1 MKENKHL
8 IYVYGKG
15 RYEDEYITFGVEPD
29 ELLHDY
35 DAYEKF
41 IKNCENAV
49 RKEDR
54 YTAYVGEMK
63 KAGLTRCAVLGN
75 LEEDSKVKI
84 EMHHGPI
91 FNMFDICDIVTKAV
105 IKRGQLKVI
114 TEFDIADLVL
124 EEHRLGNIMTV
135 MLSKSVHKGSH
146 PKFGKSVFVDIKAT
160 VGRIDRF
167 IDRWIDGMEDEH
179 IDMIRR
185 YINECKRAEN
195 QTMDNDLFATAERL
209 LRFK

>member
-1 MKENKHL
+1 MKQNL
-8 IYVYGKG
+8 IYVYGTG
-15 RYEDEYITFGVEPD
+15 RYDEEYLTFGVDPKD
-29 ELLHDY
+29 LLGDY

-41 IKNCENAV
+41 IKTCENAV

-63 KAGLTRCAVLGN
+63 KAGMRRCAVLGN
-75 LEEDSKVKI
+75 LEEDSKVKL

-91 FNMFDICDIVTKAV
+91 FNLFDICDIITKATL
-105 IKRGQLKVI
+105 KRKSIPVI

-135 MLSKSVHKGSH
+135 MLSKSVHRGNH
-146 PKFGKSVFVDIKAT
+146 PKNGPSVFIDIKAT

-167 IDRWIDGMEDEH
+167 IDRWHDGMEKEH
-179 IDMIRR
+179 HEMIQR
-185 YINECKRAEN
+185 YIEECHNAEN
-195 QTMDNDLFATAERL
+195 GTFDNDLFATADRL